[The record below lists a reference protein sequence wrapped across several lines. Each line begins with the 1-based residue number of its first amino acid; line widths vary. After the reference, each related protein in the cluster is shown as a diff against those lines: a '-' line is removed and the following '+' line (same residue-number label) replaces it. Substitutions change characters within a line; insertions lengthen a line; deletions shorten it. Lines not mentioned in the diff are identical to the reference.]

1 MREKAAVTA
10 ALALFCVAL
19 CVLASQLSSTAG
31 RLPMIVA
38 LLTLVPVALQ
48 FRRDLRRPPA
58 SPNPNASRERSAT
71 LSLLALLV
79 VLYLAGFLV
88 ALPAFAAFHWRSRLG
103 AAVAA
108 AAIVFGVLYFGFGM
122 LLHLDLYEG
131 APWNWWASR

>member
-19 CVLASQLSSTAG
+19 CLLASQLSGAAG
-31 RLPMIVA
+31 RLPLLVA

-48 FRRDLRRPPA
+48 FRRDLQRAPA
-58 SPNPNASRERSAT
+58 APNANASRERSAT
-71 LSLLALLV
+71 FLLLALLV

-88 ALPAFAAFHWRSRLG
+88 ALPAFAAFHWRSRPG

-108 AAIVFGVLYFGFGM
+108 AAIVFGFLYFGFG
-122 LLHLDLYEG
+122 LLHVDLYEG
-131 APWNWWASR
+131 AAWNWWASR